1 MLYEIMKLTTLTSRR
16 GVFSM
21 TINITPDDE
30 KLIHEKLRTGAFRNV
45 EEVIHRALV
54 SLQTPETSPQPVRPF
69 RNLVDV
75 LSGPPFAGSELIW
88 RGSETIQGRST
99 CERFS
104 GRYQ

>member
-21 TINITPDDE
+21 TINITPEDE

-54 SLQTPETSPQPVRPF
+54 SLPTPETSPQPVRPF

-75 LSGPPFAGSELIW
+75 LSGPPFAGSEL
-88 RGSETIQGRST
+88 SL
-99 CERFS
+99 ERI
-104 GRYQ
+104 RDYPRPLDL